1 MVLLEVQVEQLQS
14 EEWVVPVVLQEPAVQ
29 HMLADLLVQTE
40 LLRELVVES

>member
-1 MVLLEVQVEQLQS
+1 
-14 EEWVVPVVLQEPAVQ
+14 VVPVVLQEPAVQ